1 MSEYYNK
8 TVKEILDEFHVDP
21 EKGLSSEEALRRQK
35 KYGRNVLNI
44 KKVPLWRKLIEP
56 FCDLFM
62 VILIIA
68 LILAFIQGSIF
79 EIIIIAIDIICDAG
93 IFYFQQFSTERVLRN
108 LQKKTVHP
116 VKVLRSGKEIEI
128 DAEDLVPGDIVFL
141 VEGEKIPADG
151 RVILETGVLTNES
164 MLTGESDSVIKDARA
179 ISGVKKVF
187 EQKNMVFSGSF
198 IITGTGKMVVVATGN
213 ETEYGHIASLASSS
227 SDISPIQEKIN
238 KLVVKIAI
246 AVLVSAAIVLI
257 IQLLNGFTF
266 FKAAEF
272 TLALIVSAVPEDLPI
287 ATAVIL
293 AIGASKMAKKKALVK
308 ELRAIESIG
317 VVTTVASDKTGTLTE
332 NKLSLQKFWFKKA
345 TTHPEDFIARVILPT
360 SESGDP
366 MDNCLA
372 RYLVSKKVESLEP
385 AHSYAFDQTIRM
397 SGNLFE
403 DKNGKLKIYLK
414 GAPETIIHHSK
425 LTEKER
431 KEVLMRLEEF
441 TDFGY
446 KVLALATIAP
456 KHAINELS
464 RLDKDEKFEFIGFL
478 AVSDTIRKEAKR
490 SIQEAENIGVKIKM
504 VTGDHAGTAFSIG
517 KQLGLAKKPEE
528 VLDCSKLGQLDDKTL
543 AERVK
548 RSTVFAR
555 VTPED
560 KFRILEIIKN
570 SEVVAM
576 TGDGVNDVPALTNA
590 HIGIAMG
597 DGPSIVGD
605 AGDIVLVDN
614 NFKNIVDAIKEGRVI
629 LTNIRRMLIY
639 LLATNAGEVLTMM
652 GALIFG
658 QGQLLLP
665 IQILWVNLVTDSLL
679 VLPIGL
685 EPAEK
690 RVLSEKPEDKNA
702 PILSKVLV
710 HRIIIIAFSMAS
722 ITLFVY
728 FLASHFLTH
737 EQANTLAF
745 ISLVVM
751 QWSNAFTTRGIFE
764 SCIKRLKVKNRL
776 FILALVLA
784 IFLQI
789 LAVFGPLQNFVSVVS
804 VPIIPIIFTVV
815 ISFLFPIYTVE
826 LHKLIYQRKRRKKTQ
841 KTDTTKKVV
850 KNTTKK

>member
-1 MSEYYNK
+1 MLKLNHKRIIFMSEFYNES
-8 TVKEILDEFHVDP
+8 VKDVLEKFHVNPD
-21 EKGLSSEEALRRQK
+21 KGLSAEEVKKRQK
-35 KYGRNVLNI
+35 KYGKNILNI

-68 LILAFIQGSIF
+68 LILAIIQGSTS

-108 LQKKTVHP
+108 LKKKTVHP
-116 VKVLRSGKEIEI
+116 VKVLRGGKEVEV
-128 DAEDLVPGDIVFL
+128 DSSDLVPGDIVFL

-179 ISGVKKVF
+179 IAGQKKVF

-198 IITGTGKMVVVATGN
+198 VITGTGKMVVVKTGN
-213 ETEYGHIASLASSS
+213 DTEYGHIASLASGTE
-227 SDISPIQEKIN
+227 DISPIQEKIN

-246 AVLVSAAIVLI
+246 AVLVSAVIVFI
-257 IQLLNGFTF
+257 IQLINGFSF
-266 FKAAEF
+266 FQSAEF
-272 TLALIVSAVPEDLPI
+272 TLAIVVSAVPEDLPI

-332 NKLSLQKFWFKKA
+332 NRLSLQKMWFKKS
-345 TTHPEDFIARVILPT
+345 TTHPEDFIAKTALPI

-366 MDNCLA
+366 MDNCLWKF
-372 RYLVSKKVESLEP
+372 LSSKKIEADCEP
-385 AHSYAFDQTIRM
+385 AHSYAFDQDIRM

-414 GAPETIIHHSK
+414 GAPETIIRRSK
-425 LTEKER
+425 LSQKELE
-431 KEVLMRLEEF
+431 EVEMRLSQF

-446 KVLALATIAP
+446 KVLALATITP

-464 RLDKDEKFEFIGFL
+464 RLEKDEKLEFVGFL
-478 AVSDTIRKEAKR
+478 AVSDTIRKEAKN
-490 SIQEAENIGVKIKM
+490 SILEAENIGVKIKM
-504 VTGDHAGTAFSIG
+504 VTGDHAGTAFAIG
-517 KQLGLAKKPEE
+517 KQLGLAKKPDE
-528 VLDCSKLGQLDDKTL
+528 VLDCSKLGQIDDETL
-543 AERVK
+543 AEKVK
-548 RSTVFAR
+548 QSTVFAR

-560 KFRILEIIKN
+560 KFRILEIIKK

-614 NFKNIVDAIKEGRVI
+614 NFKNIVDAIKEGRII
-629 LTNIRRMLIY
+629 LTNIRRMLVY
-639 LLATNAGEVLTMM
+639 LLATNAGEVLTMIF
-652 GALIFG
+652 ALIFG

-665 IQILWVNLVTDSLL
+665 IQILWVNLVTDSLM

-685 EPAEK
+685 EPAER
-690 RVLSEKPEDKNA
+690 RVLAEKPERKDA
-702 PILSKVLV
+702 PILQRVLV
-710 HRIIIIAFSMAS
+710 ERIVIIAISMAT
-722 ITLFVY
+722 ITLSVY
-728 FLASHFLTH
+728 YLASLFFTH
-737 EQANTLAF
+737 EQSNTLAF

-764 SCIKRLKVKNRL
+764 SCLKRLKVKNIL
-776 FILALVLA
+776 FVLALVLA
-784 IFLQI
+784 IFLQV
-789 LAVFGPLQNFVSVVS
+789 LATFGPLRDFVSVVS
-804 VPIIPIIFTVV
+804 VPIVAIIFTVV
-815 ISFLFPIYTVE
+815 VAFLFPIYTVE
-826 LHKLIYQRKRRKKTQ
+826 LHKILYQRKKRKKQ
-841 KTDTTKKVV
+841 SAK
-850 KNTTKK
+850 